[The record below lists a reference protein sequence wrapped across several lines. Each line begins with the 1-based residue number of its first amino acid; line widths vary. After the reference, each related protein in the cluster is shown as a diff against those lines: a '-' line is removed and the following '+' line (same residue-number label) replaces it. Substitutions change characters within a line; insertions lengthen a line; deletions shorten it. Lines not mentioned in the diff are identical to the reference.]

1 MTSEHISVDDLLL
14 AHAAGRLPEPV
25 GLVVATHLALAPE
38 RQTAFREYEALGGA
52 MLEDLRPAT
61 LSAGAF
67 DRVLTRLDEEGE
79 AIRIPAGLS
88 RRAKSGRP
96 QSVSEGPAVDAS
108 IPAPLRD
115 YIGGRVDDLPWKH
128 YGAVSEASLSLDET
142 TYRTRLIVLKAGR
155 SVPKHTHDGQEITV
169 VLKGAFNDGIGR
181 YGRGDISIADAHV
194 DHQPMA
200 EASEDCLCLTVTD
213 APLRLTGTFSRFLN
227 PFLRF

>member
-1 MTSEHISVDDLLL
+1 MTSEHICVDDLLL

-38 RQTAFREYEALGGA
+38 RQSAYREYEALGGA
-52 MLEDLRPAT
+52 MLEDLQPAA
-61 LSAGAF
+61 LSDGAF
-67 DRVLTRLDEEGE
+67 DRLLARMNDEKEPMLTGAKAAEQGTIVGS
-79 AIRIPAGLS
+79 AAGD
-88 RRAKSGRP
+88 P
-96 QSVSEGPAVDAS
+96 P
-108 IPAPLRD
+108 IPAPLRS
-115 YIGGRVDDLPWKH
+115 YIGGSLADLPWKH
-128 YGAVSEASLSLDET
+128 YGSVSEASLPLDET
-142 TYRTRLIVLKAGR
+142 TYRARLILLKAGR

-200 EASEDCLCLTVTD
+200 EDGEDCLCLTVTD

>member
-25 GLVVATHLALAPE
+25 GLVVATHLALSPE
-38 RQTAFREYEALGGA
+38 RQSVYREYEALGGA
-52 MLEDLRPAT
+52 MLEDLRPAA

-67 DRVLTRLDEEGE
+67 DRLLSRLDGEGD
-79 AIRIPAGLS
+79 AIQVAAKPSPRATKGLAGKK
-88 RRAKSGRP
+88 AKRS
-96 QSVSEGPAVDAS
+96 AVDSS

-115 YIGGRVDDLPWKH
+115 YVDGHLDDLPWKH
-128 YGAVSEASLSLDET
+128 YGAVSEASLPLDET
-142 TYRTRLIVLKAGR
+142 TYRVRLIVLKAGR

-200 EASEDCLCLTVTD
+200 EANEDCLCLTVTD